1 MAESI
6 FINYRRGEDQAAA
19 GRLYDQLEA
28 TFTRE
33 RIFID
38 VDNIA
43 PGRDFTEELATRV
56 AQCDIFLA
64 VVGKR
69 WADVVDVDGSRRL
82 DNPNDWVRVEIE
94 SAQRLGKHIIPVLV
108 DGAEMPRPE
117 KLPDALQ
124 PFARRNAARLTHER
138 FRADVQALVVA
149 IGKLR
154 EAERARLHAQPS
166 TRPRDAEAAAP
177 AAAGR
182 RIAPTAI
189 AALAALAAI
198 AAGAGV
204 FVWRSSSPSPVAID
218 ASAKRAEA
226 GGPSISSPTPTRIVA
241 AAPTSTPASTP
252 TASAASAPTPPASPV
267 ATASPGVPPPRA
279 VKLETVEAKPTPSV
293 APTVAALSTPT
304 VEPTPTASA
313 ATEPPTPPASP
324 VATASPGVP
333 PPRAVKLETVEAK
346 PTPSVAPTVAALST
360 PTVEPTPT
368 ASAATEPP
376 TPPASPVATASPGVP
391 PPREVKLET
400 VEARPTPSAAPTVA
414 ALPTLTVEPTP
425 TVAASPP
432 PTVEPAPL
440 SSAAATAEPP
450 PPREVKLKIDEAQPT
465 PSATPNVVASASPP
479 PAAPPASGPQVEVAL
494 AAPVAKPAGVDL
506 AAMTPLV
513 AAELRRLGCYNGAAT
528 NWDAV
533 DLRLAVDKFAELAKL
548 ATFPAEPDV
557 GLLAALKSEP
567 DHFCSPTVIASA
579 PPTPPPTAL
588 AASEP
593 QVALAA
599 PVAKPAG
606 ADLAAMTPLVAAE
619 LRRLGCYAGAASEWD
634 AVDLRLAVD
643 KFAELAKLASI
654 PAEPDVG
661 FLAALKRE
669 PDHFCAPQCSPR
681 EVASGGRCVPKTC
694 APNQILAR
702 DGACVARQPKPQPA
716 TAARA
721 PAAGKRCFSFNG
733 SSYCE

>member
-1 MAESI
+1 
-6 FINYRRGEDQAAA
+6 
-19 GRLYDQLEA
+19 
-28 TFTRE
+28 
-33 RIFID
+33 
-38 VDNIA
+38 
-43 PGRDFTEELATRV
+43 
-56 AQCDIFLA
+56 
-64 VVGKR
+64 
-69 WADVVDVDGSRRL
+69 
-82 DNPNDWVRVEIE
+82 
-94 SAQRLGKHIIPVLV
+94 
-108 DGAEMPRPE
+108 
-117 KLPDALQ
+117 
-124 PFARRNAARLTHER
+124 
-138 FRADVQALVVA
+138 
-149 IGKLR
+149 
-154 EAERARLHAQPS
+154 
-166 TRPRDAEAAAP
+166 
-177 AAAGR
+177 
-182 RIAPTAI
+182 
-189 AALAALAAI
+189 
-198 AAGAGV
+198 
-204 FVWRSSSPSPVAID
+204 
-218 ASAKRAEA
+218 
-226 GGPSISSPTPTRIVA
+226 
-241 AAPTSTPASTP
+241 
-252 TASAASAPTPPASPV
+252 
-267 ATASPGVPPPRA
+267 
-279 VKLETVEAKPTPSV
+279 
-293 APTVAALSTPT
+293 
-304 VEPTPTASA
+304 
-313 ATEPPTPPASP
+313 
-324 VATASPGVP
+324 
-333 PPRAVKLETVEAK
+333 
-346 PTPSVAPTVAALST
+346 
-360 PTVEPTPT
+360 
-368 ASAATEPP
+368 
-376 TPPASPVATASPGVP
+376 VATASPGVP